1 MSDRLRCAVLGA
13 TGLVGQRF
21 CQLLSGHPM
30 FEEPDLYGSERS
42 ENERLRD
49 RLKLA
54 DRPVS
59 GGDLLEKEIKR
70 LDTDVVIREHY
81 DAVFSALPTE
91 VAGQVESRLRNG
103 GVTVFT
109 NASPHRMDPDVPLVV
124 PEVNPEHLRLAS
136 NRGGSIIAN
145 GNCSTIGLV
154 LTLAPSRPLRDR
166 EGERGDNAGPL
177 RRRLPWCAIL
187 DALSNIVPYI
197 KNEEEKLRAEPR
209 KMLGR
214 LKSGAIEPWDVEVS
228 PFCTRVPVRR
238 GHFEVVE
245 VTFRRNRISR
255 RSYRQW
261 KASGGLPQEKRL
273 PTAPERPIIVRNEP
287 DRPQP
292 VLDVDAGSPDRARGM
307 AVTVGRLSYGGRR
320 LRYSLLVHNTIRGG
334 LQARLCYLP
343 RPISRVVSDGT

>member
-59 GGDLLEKEIKR
+59 GDLLEKEIKR

-136 NRGGSIIAN
+136 NRGSIIAN

-154 LTLAPSRPLRDR
+154 LTLAPLVRF
-166 EGERGDNAGPL
+166 GIERVSVVTMQALSGAGYPGV
-177 RRRLPWCAIL
+177 PSL

-228 PFCTRVPVRR
+228 PFCTRVPVRE

-245 VTFRRNRISR
+245 VTFREEQDLPEIVSSMEGFR
-255 RSYRQW
+255 
-261 KASGGLPQEKRL
+261 GLPQEKRL

-320 LRYSLLVHNTIRGG
+320 LRYSLLVHNTIRGAAG
-334 LQARLCYLP
+334 AAVLLAETYF
-343 RPISRVVSDGT
+343 SGGF